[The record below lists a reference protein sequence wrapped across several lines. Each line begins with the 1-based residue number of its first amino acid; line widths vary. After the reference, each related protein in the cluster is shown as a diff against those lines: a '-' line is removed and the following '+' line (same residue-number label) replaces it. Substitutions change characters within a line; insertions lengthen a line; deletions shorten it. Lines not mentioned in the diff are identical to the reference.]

1 MKKSPAHLA
10 AATKCLAAPR
20 TAGNS
25 FRKIES
31 EPCRTAARLFFY
43 IILKELII
51 PETPPSVFFPQVSV
65 LFSQVSTLMLYLAI
79 VSLIWAF
86 SFGLIGSTLAGV
98 DSYFVATLRLG
109 CATFIFLPFLRTKDI
124 RKSDCLRL
132 VAYGAIQFGLMYV
145 CYIKAFSYLP
155 SHLVALFT
163 VLTPVYVVLIHDA
176 RQRRFTPRYLF
187 AALLSVLGAAIIKA
201 KGTPSGD
208 IWIGFAL
215 MQLAGLA
222 FAYGQV
228 SYRDWKRQ
236 HPKINDH
243 NCFAL
248 LTIGGTLC
256 AAIFSLIFTDWGML
270 EVSGAQ
276 WQALLYL
283 GCVASGLGFFLWNKG
298 AALSN
303 PGTLAAFNNAVVPL
317 AVLSSLFVFGEI
329 DHTNT
334 ETLVRL
340 VIGAGL
346 ITTAVILGQQRR
358 SAKDGSAKNG

>member
-1 MKKSPAHLA
+1 
-10 AATKCLAAPR
+10 
-20 TAGNS
+20 
-25 FRKIES
+25 
-31 EPCRTAARLFFY
+31 
-43 IILKELII
+43 
-51 PETPPSVFFPQVSV
+51 
-65 LFSQVSTLMLYLAI
+65 MLYLAT

-86 SFGLIGSTLAGV
+86 SFGLIGSALAGV

-109 CATFIFLPFLRTKDI
+109 CATLLFLPFLRTKGI
-124 RKSDCLRL
+124 GKSDCLRL

-145 CYIKAFSYLP
+145 CYIKAFSYIP

-163 VLTPVYVVLIHDA
+163 VLTPVYVVLIYDA
-176 RQRRFTPRYLF
+176 RQRRFTPRYFL
-187 AALLSVLGAAIIKA
+187 AALLSVLGAAVIKA

-208 IWIGFAL
+208 IWTGFAL

-228 SYRDWKRQ
+228 AYRDWKRQ
-236 HPKINDH
+236 HSKVSDQH
-243 NCFAL
+243 CFAL
-248 LTIGGTLC
+248 LYIGGTLC
-256 AAIFSLIFTDWGML
+256 AGLFSLSLTDWPAL
-270 EVSGAQ
+270 EVTTSQ

-317 AVLSSLFVFGEI
+317 AVICSLFIFGEI
-329 DHTNT
+329 TNSDT

-340 VIGAGL
+340 VIGAAL
-346 ITTAVILGQQRR
+346 IGAAVILGQRKETASER
-358 SAKDGSAKNG
+358 SVKL

>member
-1 MKKSPAHLA
+1 M
-10 AATKCLAAPR
+10 
-20 TAGNS
+20 
-25 FRKIES
+25 I
-31 EPCRTAARLFFY
+31 
-43 IILKELII
+43 
-51 PETPPSVFFPQVSV
+51 
-65 LFSQVSTLMLYLAI
+65 YLAI

-86 SFGLIGSTLAGV
+86 SFGLIGSALAGV
-98 DSYFVATLRLG
+98 DAYFVATLRLG
-109 CATFIFLPFLRTKDI
+109 CATLLFLPWLRPKAIGTQD
-124 RKSDCLRL
+124 SLRL

-145 CYIKAFSYLP
+145 CYIKAFNYIP

-176 RQRRFTPRYLF
+176 RQRQFTPRYLF
-187 AALLSVLGAAIIKA
+187 AALLSVFGAAIIKA

-228 SYRDWKRQ
+228 AYRDWKRQ
-236 HPKINDH
+236 HPEINDH
-243 NCFAL
+243 NCFAF

-256 AAIFSLIFTDWGML
+256 AAIFCLLFTDWEML
-270 EVSGAQ
+270 EVNASQ

-283 GCVASGLGFFLWNKG
+283 GCIASGLGFFLWNKG
-298 AALSN
+298 AARSN

-317 AVLSSLFVFGEI
+317 AVLSSLFIFGEI
-329 DHTNT
+329 ENTST

-340 VIGAGL
+340 AIGAAL
-346 ITTAVILGQQRR
+346 IAGAVILGQRRR
-358 SAKDGSAKNG
+358 SAGDGAAKAA